1 MRKYETH
8 NDDEGRSVPKN
19 RFQTPEAHTGT
30 IKFRL
35 ETQRDNF
42 VHTPET
48 RQFSFYQICQ
58 FPLNKKYSV
67 RKLIYDETGEII
79 TYRENKLKKDI
90 LDKFLKKAP
99 KFKYTIYPAYDLDV
113 VGFPEANEILT
124 ARSQILNEY

>member
-1 MRKYETH
+1 MKSYKT
-8 NDDEGRSVPKN
+8 NNDEGRTVPQN
-19 RFQTPEAHTGT
+19 RYQTPNAATHRM
-30 IKFRL
+30 KFRL
-35 ETQRDNF
+35 ESQQDDF
-42 VHTPET
+42 IHTPET

-58 FPLNKKYSV
+58 FPLDKKYSV

-79 TYRENKLKKDI
+79 TYRENNLKKDV
-90 LDKFLKKAP
+90 LDKFLKKSP